1 MVVYLKIVTSQVKCY
16 KRKRSN
22 QYLVTL
28 KKGHEFKPDED
39 VYIVGKDDFEK
50 IQEDNKFTQK
60 YYQELEALKN
70 DYRIK
75 DYEKLK
81 EETEKRVIAE
91 NKLRNKH
98 DHLQERLRV
107 ALEEINQQQKVISDL
122 SNRSFFDYMRGRL
135 PESYK
140 QLSEPKK

>member
-1 MVVYLKIVTSQVKCY
+1 MWFIWRLLPHRWNVT

-50 IQEDNKFTQK
+50 IQGIINLRKILS
-60 YYQELEALKN
+60 ELEALKN

-75 DYEKLK
+75 DYEKNK
-81 EETEKRVIAE
+81 RRTE
-91 NKLRNKH
+91 
-98 DHLQERLRV
+98 
-107 ALEEINQQQKVISDL
+107 S
-122 SNRSFFDYMRGRL
+122 G
-135 PESYK
+135 
-140 QLSEPKK
+140 